1 MTVTRTI
8 GVSEGE
14 SQSNSSRHGEV
25 AALHRYG
32 ELRSY
37 APRVSHSFSL
47 QSGDAPADNKRS
59 GMLRRERSSSWIFA
73 DGSPWS
79 RELAAGSG
87 TQLLFTWPNREPVSR
102 LAMDT
107 RKRQR
112 GDCQH

>member
-14 SQSNSSRHGEV
+14 SQSNASRHGEV

-47 QSGDAPADNKRS
+47 QSGDAPADNKSS
-59 GMLRRERSSSWIFA
+59 GMVRREKRPSWIFP
-73 DGSPWS
+73 DGSPWGP
-79 RELAAGSG
+79 ELAAGSG
-87 TQLLFTWPNREPVSR
+87 TPLPWAPPERGAVCS
-102 LAMDT
+102 LA
-107 RKRQR
+107 
-112 GDCQH
+112 